1 MRHRK
6 IAGRSVRANRLIVL
20 LGLVGLAA
28 SGCAASPNPT
38 IEPPAFDLA
47 AVKRS
52 FTDECKSPTIVD
64 GLFCQQVQVAGMSG
78 VGTILRVP
86 TTLDPAATD
95 RADTICDELA
105 EAHLG
110 RDGKDLGYQSIGIL
124 DKDGGNASA
133 CTVD

>member
-1 MRHRK
+1 MPHREV
-6 IAGRSVRANRLIVL
+6 ARPNVRASRLFAAI
-20 LGLVGLAA
+20 GLVGLAVC
-28 SGCAASPNPT
+28 GCAASPNPT

-64 GLFCQQVQVAGMSG
+64 GLFCQQVQIGGMSA
-78 VGTILRVP
+78 VGTILSVP

-133 CTVD
+133 CIVE

>member
-1 MRHRK
+1 M
-6 IAGRSVRANRLIVL
+6 GLISL
-20 LGLVGLAA
+20 TAC
-28 SGCAASPNPT
+28 GCDASPNAT

-64 GLFCQQVQVAGMSG
+64 GLFCQQVQIGGMSAA
-78 VGTILRVP
+78 GTILRVP

-105 EAHLG
+105 AAHLG
-110 RDGKDLGYQSIGIL
+110 RDGKDLGYQSIGVL

>member
-1 MRHRK
+1 MPHREV
-6 IAGRSVRANRLIVL
+6 ARRSVRANRLIVAIGIL
-20 LGLVGLAA
+20 SLVACGSAA
-28 SGCAASPNPT
+28 TPNPT

-64 GLFCQQVQVAGMSG
+64 GLFCQQVQIGGMSA

-86 TTLDPAATD
+86 TTLDPSATD

-110 RDGKDLGYQSIGIL
+110 SDGKDLGYQSIGVL

>member
-1 MRHRK
+1 
-6 IAGRSVRANRLIVL
+6 VNRLIVIIGL
-20 LGLVGLAA
+20 LALAA
-28 SGCAASPNPT
+28 CSPTASSNAT

-52 FTDECKSPTIVD
+52 FTAECKNPTIVD
-64 GLFCQQVQVAGMSG
+64 ALFCQQVQIEAMTA

-86 TTLDPAATD
+86 TTLDRAATD

-105 EAHLG
+105 QAHVG
-110 RDGKDLGYQSIGIL
+110 GDGKDLGYRSIGVL
-124 DKDGGNASA
+124 DKDGGNAVA

>member
-1 MRHRK
+1 
-6 IAGRSVRANRLIVL
+6 VNRLIVL
-20 LGLVGLAA
+20 IGLVGLAA
-28 SGCAASPNPT
+28 CGPAASPNAT

-52 FTDECKSPTIVD
+52 FADECKIPTVVD
-64 GLFCQQVQVAGMSG
+64 GLFCQQVEIGGMSA
-78 VGTILRVP
+78 VGTILTVP
-86 TTLDPAATD
+86 TTLDPSATD

-105 EAHLG
+105 EAHVG
-110 RDGKDLGYQSIGIL
+110 RDGKDLGYQSIGVL